1 MAGAPHVE
9 SYYAATVAAA
19 GAGLQDRPALEDEV
33 TADVCVVGG
42 GFTGISAALNLAER
56 GFEVVLL
63 EAERIGWGA
72 SGRNGGQICTGL
84 GAGLARVRKWLG
96 PDDARKIFALAEEAK
111 AIVRD
116 RCARHTIEC
125 DLTWGYFHGAP
136 KRRHLEALRYEQ
148 AELAEVHGIYD
159 TRLAEDAAAVSEFV
173 ASPAYLG
180 GLWEGGAGHLHP
192 LKYCLGLAR
201 AAQDAGVRIFEDSRA
216 EALDLKS
223 GDLESSPRPAV
234 RTARGWVSARAL
246 LLCGN
251 AYLGGLAPALQAT
264 IMPLGSYI
272 GCTAPLGAA
281 RARTLIPRNDAVSDQ
296 FHLLNYYRLS
306 PDHRLLFGGRVGI
319 SAPGPDQLARSLR
332 RKMLGIFPQLADV
345 DFDYVWGGDIAL
357 TRERT
362 PHLGRLGNNVYF
374 AQGYSGQGVA
384 LSGLAGQLLAEVVA
398 GGAERFDLFARL
410 PHRSFPG
417 ANFPGGRLLAGPALR
432 LALLWY
438 RLRDLL

>member
-1 MAGAPHVE
+1 MAGAPHVD
-9 SYYAATVAAA
+9 SYYAATVTPTGAAA
-19 GAGLQDRPALEDEV
+19 PDRPALAGEV

-84 GAGLARVRKWLG
+84 GAGLARVSKWLG
-96 PDDARKIFALAEEAK
+96 PDDARKIFALAGEAK
-111 AIVRD
+111 AIIRE
-116 RCARHTIEC
+116 RCARHGIAC

-136 KRRHLEALRYEQ
+136 KRRHLEALRLEQ
-148 AELAEVHGIYD
+148 AELAEVYGDRD
-159 TRLAEDAAAVSEFV
+159 TRLAEDAAAVSDYV

-201 AAQDAGVRIFEDSRA
+201 AAEEAGVRIFEDSRA
-216 EALDLKS
+216 EALDLES
-223 GDLESSPRPAV
+223 GDLESGVRPAAL
-234 RTARGWVSARAL
+234 TARGRVSAGAL

-251 AYLGGLAPALQAT
+251 AYLGRLAPALQAA

-281 RARTLIPRNDAVSDQ
+281 RAEALIPGNDAVSDQ

-306 PDHRLLFGGRVGI
+306 PDHRLLFGGRVGTA
-319 SAPGPDQLARSLR
+319 APDPEPLARSLR
-332 RKMLGIFPQLADV
+332 RKMLGIFPQLEDV
-345 DFDYVWGGDIAL
+345 SFDYVWGGDIAL
-357 TRERT
+357 TRART
-362 PHLGRLGNNVYF
+362 PHLGRLGKNVYF

-384 LSGLAGQLLAEVVA
+384 LSGLAGKLLAEVVA
-398 GGAERFDLFARL
+398 GEAERFDLFARL
-410 PHRSFPG
+410 PHR
-417 ANFPGGRLLAGPALR
+417 NFPGGSLPGARLLAAPALR

>member
-1 MAGAPHVE
+1 MSGAHHVD

-19 GAGLQDRPALEDEV
+19 RDRPALAGEV
-33 TADVCVVGG
+33 PADVCVVGG

-56 GFEVVLL
+56 GFQVVLL

-84 GAGLARVRKWLG
+84 GAGLARVSKWLG

-111 AIVRD
+111 AIIRE
-116 RCARHTIEC
+116 RCARQGIDC

-136 KRRHLEALRYEQ
+136 KRRHLEALRLEQ
-148 AELAEVHGIYD
+148 AELAEVYGDRD
-159 TRLAEDAAAVSEFV
+159 TRLAEDAAAVSDYV

-201 AAQDAGVRIFEDSRA
+201 AAEEAGVRIFEDSRV
-216 EALDLKS
+216 EALELKS
-223 GDLESSPRPAV
+223 GDQPGAL
-234 RTARGWVSARAL
+234 TARGRVSAGAL

-251 AYLGGLAPALQAT
+251 AYLGGLAPALQAA

-281 RARTLIPRNDAVSDQ
+281 RARALIPGNDAVSDQ

-306 PDHRLLFGGRVGI
+306 PDHRLLFGGRVGTA
-319 SAPGPDQLARSLR
+319 APGPAELARSLR
-332 RKMLGIFPQLADV
+332 RKMLGIFPQLEDV
-345 DFDYVWGGDIAL
+345 SFDYVWGGDIAL
-357 TRERT
+357 TRART
-362 PHLGRLGNNVYF
+362 PHLGRLGKNVYF

-384 LSGLAGQLLAEVVA
+384 LSGLAGKLLAEVV
-398 GGAERFDLFARL
+398 GGQAERFDLFTRL
-410 PHRSFPG
+410 PHRNFPG
-417 ANFPGGRLLAGPALR
+417 GNFPGGRLLAAPALR
-432 LALLWY
+432 LALLWF